1 MLPYSPDYAFT
12 ATRSFALNGREYVA
26 GEVIDK
32 TGISRARLQQ
42 LYSLRRIAP
51 VAPVAVT
58 REIAAIEPTPE
69 VMAIE
74 PNPGDSAGG
83 FMEPTPSEITPP
95 LDVLTSPESAR
106 RSRSR

>member
-42 LYSLRRIAP
+42 LYTLRRIAP
-51 VAPVAVT
+51 VAPAVLVATPKPAV
-58 REIAAIEPTPE
+58 AEPAQGE
-69 VMAIE
+69 SVDGFLE
-74 PNPGDSAGG
+74 PAPGETTTS
-83 FMEPTPSEITPP
+83 
-95 LDVLTSPESAR
+95 LDVLTSPEPIK